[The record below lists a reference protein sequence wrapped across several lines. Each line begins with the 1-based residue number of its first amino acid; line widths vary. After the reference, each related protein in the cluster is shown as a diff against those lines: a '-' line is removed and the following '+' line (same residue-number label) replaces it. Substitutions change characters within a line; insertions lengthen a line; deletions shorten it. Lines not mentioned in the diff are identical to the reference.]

1 MGRNPFK
8 SPWVRWAARGA
19 VAVALAFAFGYLPYR
34 VYGGA
39 GLGRLG
45 VLQRELHDLKARN
58 QVTAAENARLR
69 EEVHALRHDL
79 GAVERVAREE
89 LGLVKPGDVVFQIE
103 EAKQ

>member
-1 MGRNPFK
+1 MRRNPFK
-8 SPWVRWAARGA
+8 SPVVRWVARGL
-19 VAVALAFAFGYLPYR
+19 VAVALAFAFGYLPYK

-45 VLQRELHDLKARN
+45 LLQRELVDLKARN

-69 EEVHALRHDL
+69 EEVNALRHDL

-89 LGLVKPGDVVFQIE
+89 LGLVKPGEIVFQIE
-103 EAKQ
+103 EAK

>member
-1 MGRNPFK
+1 MRRNPFR
-8 SPWVRWAARGA
+8 SPVVRWVARGV
-19 VAVALAFAFGYLPYR
+19 VAVALAFAFGYLPYK

-39 GLGRLG
+39 GIGRLG
-45 VLQRELHDLKARN
+45 HLKRELGELKARN

-89 LGLVKPGDVVFQIE
+89 LGLVRPGEMVFQIE
-103 EAKQ
+103 EAK

>member
-1 MGRNPFK
+1 
-8 SPWVRWAARGA
+8 V

-45 VLQRELHDLKARN
+45 QLKRELGDLKARN
-58 QVTAAENARLR
+58 QATTAENERLR
-69 EEVHALRHDL
+69 EEVRALRHDL

-89 LGLVKPGDVVFQIE
+89 LGLVRSGEVVFQIE
-103 EAKQ
+103 EAK

>member
-1 MGRNPFK
+1 MVRNPLK
-8 SPWVRWAARGA
+8 SPLVRWAMRAV

-45 VLQRELHDLKARN
+45 LLQRELGELKAKN
-58 QVTAAENARLR
+58 QVTAAENERLR
-69 EEVHALRHDL
+69 HEVNALRHDL

-89 LGLVKPGDVVFQIE
+89 LGLVKPGEVVFQIE
-103 EAKQ
+103 EAK

>member
-1 MGRNPFK
+1 MGRNPFR
-8 SPWVRWAARGA
+8 SPVVRWAVRAV

-45 VLQRELHDLKARN
+45 QLQRELRDLKARN
-58 QVTAAENARLR
+58 QVTATENERLR
-69 EEVHALRHDL
+69 AEVHALRHDL

-89 LGLVKPGDVVFQIE
+89 LGLVKPGEVVFQIE
-103 EAKQ
+103 EAK

>member
-1 MGRNPFK
+1 MGRNPFR
-8 SPWVRWAARGA
+8 SPLVRWLARVA

-45 VLQRELHDLKARN
+45 QLKRELGDLTARN
-58 QVTAAENARLR
+58 QVTTAENERLR
-69 EEVHALRHDL
+69 EEVRALRHDL

-89 LGLVKPGDVVFQIE
+89 LGLVRSGEVVFQIE
-103 EAKQ
+103 EKK